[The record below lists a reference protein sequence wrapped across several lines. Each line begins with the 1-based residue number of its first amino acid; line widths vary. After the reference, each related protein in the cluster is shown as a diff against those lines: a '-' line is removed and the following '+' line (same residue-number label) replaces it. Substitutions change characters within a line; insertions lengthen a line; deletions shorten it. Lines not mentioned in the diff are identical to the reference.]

1 MGIYERIEEK
11 RRRGGRLFA
20 LLLDPEN
27 HTPESVRALFG
38 AVGERPVD
46 LVLVGGS
53 LVSRPV
59 EPVLR
64 AVREAV
70 TLPVVLFPGSLLQLS
85 GEADALL
92 MLNLISGRYPEYLAG
107 NQVTAALMIRTLGLE
122 VIPTGYILMGGGAG
136 TAVEVISNTHPLP
149 ERKKEIILATA
160 LAGEYMGSR
169 LIYLEKGSGADSPPD
184 ADLIRAV
191 RELLTV
197 PLITGG
203 GITDAATA
211 DKLFRAGAD
220 MVVVGNAIE
229 ENISLVKEMKRVAES
244 FQP

>member
-1 MGIYERIEEK
+1 MKILEHIEQKK
-11 RRRGGRLFA
+11 REGGRLFA
-20 LLLDPEN
+20 LLVDPET
-27 HTPESVRALFG
+27 HTPATIRALFG
-38 AVGERPVD
+38 ATGRRPAD

-64 AVREAV
+64 AVREMTEV
-70 TLPVVLFPGSLLQLS
+70 PVVLFPGSLLQIS
-85 GEADALL
+85 GEADAIL
-92 MLNLISGRYPEYLAG
+92 MLNLISGRNPEYLAG
-107 NQVTAALMIRTLGLE
+107 NQVTASLMIRTLGLE

-136 TAVEVISNTHPLP
+136 TSVEVISNTHPLP

-184 ADLIRAV
+184 PALIKAV
-191 RELLTV
+191 REIITV

-203 GITDAATA
+203 GITDPATA
-211 DKLFRAGAD
+211 EQLYRAGAD
-220 MVVVGNAIE
+220 MIVVGNAIE
-229 ENISLVKEMKRVAES
+229 ENISLVKEMKKVAES
-244 FQP
+244 R